1 MKVHSMVPAIII
13 SCLASL
19 SIAASQKLTILHSND
34 VHGHLRPF
42 SYPAITAR
50 ESRITDLPAWRD
62 IGGIARRAT
71 LAARIRADLAPLGTP
86 VWLVDAGDFYYYS
99 PFSIEYYG
107 KADVAAMNAA
117 GYDFATLGNHE
128 FEDSLAQLK
137 EMIAAARFTF
147 LCANVVH
154 SASGRTL
161 TKSHQVRQIGDVRVG
176 VFGLVED
183 SAALYPA
190 AQEGLAVYDPFRV
203 AAEIVAQLRGPGQAD
218 IVILISHCGH
228 SADKRMAR
236 EVAGIDVIVGAHSH
250 TRLPQGEMVWC
261 SEELKPD
268 EVNGTVIVQAGQR
281 GGELGRLDLLLQK
294 NAAGQWRVGRYQ
306 ARLIPVTAET
316 PDDPA
321 VAAVL
326 DRLWAPYAKKY
337 DEVIATATADFA
349 DRGDD
354 SPQVNFI
361 ADAVRAE
368 FGVEVEF
375 ENRAGVHNP
384 ILAGP
389 VTRALLPDLDE
400 RSFTIV
406 TFGMRGSEIR
416 RLLQRFKPVASGL
429 RYRMFCG
436 KLEDITVGASPL
448 DDARLYS
455 CAANSALAARLDG
468 FETLEKRDTKKLWSE
483 VVIEAIRKART
494 ISPAYDGRRVVIE
507 TLRPADGSR
516 E

>member
-1 MKVHSMVPAIII
+1 MKIHSIILAVMLT
-13 SCLASL
+13 CLASL
-19 SIAASQKLTILHSND
+19 SSAASQRLTILHSND

-42 SYPAITAR
+42 SYPAIAAR
-50 ESRITDLPAWRD
+50 ESRIADLPAWRD

-71 LAARIRADLAPLGTP
+71 LAARIRADLAQLGTP

-99 PFSIEYYG
+99 PFSIEYHG
-107 KADVAAMNAA
+107 KADVVAMNAA

-128 FEDSLAQLK
+128 FEESLPRLR
-137 EMIAAARFTF
+137 EMIAAARFAF
-147 LCANVVH
+147 LCANVVD
-154 SASGRTL
+154 SASGLTL
-161 TKSHQVRQIGDVRVG
+161 TKSHEVRQVGEARIGI
-176 VFGLVED
+176 FGLVEN
-183 SAALYPA
+183 SAAGYPA
-190 AQEGLAVYDPFRV
+190 AQEGLAVKDPFTV
-203 AAEIVAQLRGPGQAD
+203 ATEVVAQLRGPGQAD

-228 SADKRMAR
+228 SADKRLAR
-236 EVAGIDVIVGAHSH
+236 DVAGIDVIVGAHSH
-250 TRLPQGEMVWC
+250 TRLPQGEMVCW
-261 SEELKPD
+261 SDELKPD
-268 EVNGTVIVQAGQR
+268 DINGTVIVQAGQR
-281 GGELGRLDLLLQK
+281 GGELGRLDLLLEK

-354 SPQVNFI
+354 STQINFI

-368 FGVEVEF
+368 FAVEVEF

-400 RSFTIV
+400 RRFTIV

-436 KLEDITVGASPL
+436 KLENITVGAAPL
-448 DDARLYS
+448 DDARIYS
-455 CAANSALAARLDG
+455 CAANSALTARLDG
-468 FETLEKRDTKKLWSE
+468 FETLEKQDTKKLWSE
-483 VVIEAIRKART
+483 VVIETIRKART
-494 ISPAYDGRRVVIE
+494 ISPAYDSRRVVIE
-507 TLRPADGSR
+507 TLQPADGGR